1 MAIFNGT
8 KLGVYIQTG
17 SPAADV
23 LIAAATDCSLSLSME
38 TIDITTKDS
47 AGFRE
52 LLGGLRSGSVS
63 VSGLIDYQDASNQ
76 DVTDLYS
83 AWRNRTSLTLVVST
97 NVSQDQKYTFSAFL
111 TSLEQ
116 SGGTEDTA
124 TYSASFEIDGQ
135 ITEAT
140 IS

>member
-8 KLGVYIQTG
+8 ELGVYIGGT
-17 SPAADV
+17 
-23 LIAAATDCSLSLSME
+23 LIAAATDCSLSLNME

-52 LLGGLRSGSVS
+52 LLGGVKSGSMS
-63 VSGLIDYQDASNQ
+63 VSGLIDYNDASND
-76 DVTDLYS
+76 DVSDLFTALDNRTALTLKFAKANPVVGEDFNYS
-83 AWRNRTSLTLVVST
+83 ASG
-97 NVSQDQKYTFSAFL
+97 FI

-124 TYSASFEIDGQ
+124 TYSASFELSG
-135 ITEAT
+135 AT
-140 IS
+140 

>member
-8 KLGVYIQTG
+8 KLGVYVTVG
-17 SPAADV
+17 GTDT

-47 AGFRE
+47 AGYRE
-52 LLGGLRSGSVS
+52 LLAGVRSGSMS
-63 VSGLIDYQDASNQ
+63 VSGLIDYTDASNQ
-76 DVTDLYS
+76 DVTDLFAAYN
-83 AWRNRTSLTLVVST
+83 NRTILSLVFSNAEVG
-97 NVSQDQKYTFSAFL
+97 DQKYSASGFM

-124 TYSASFEIDGQ
+124 TYSATFELTGIVTG
-135 ITEAT
+135 AT
-140 IS
+140 IA

>member
-8 KLGVYIQTG
+8 ELGVYIDST
-17 SPAADV
+17 
-23 LIAAATDCSLSLSME
+23 LIAAATDCSISLNME

-52 LLGGLRSGSVS
+52 LLGGVKSGSIS
-63 VSGLIDYQDASNQ
+63 VSGLIDYNDSANK
-76 DVTDLYS
+76 DVSDLFTALNNRTALALKFAKATPAAGEDFNYS
-83 AWRNRTSLTLVVST
+83 ASG
-97 NVSQDQKYTFSAFL
+97 FI

-124 TYSASFEIDGQ
+124 TYSATFELTGA
-135 ITEAT
+135 ITQTAE
-140 IS
+140 